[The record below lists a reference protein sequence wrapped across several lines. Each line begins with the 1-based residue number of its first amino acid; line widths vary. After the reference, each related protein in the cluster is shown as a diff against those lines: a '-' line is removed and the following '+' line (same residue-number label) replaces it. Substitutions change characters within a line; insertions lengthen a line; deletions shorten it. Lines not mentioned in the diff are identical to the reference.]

1 MKKVSDVFKSIRFAK
16 EQPRGKPHSSTDEEE
31 HGAVGEKEFNQQLQ
45 HVKKRA
51 MQEDASEDPREYDYE
66 GDMVKSDL
74 RSIMANAQ
82 RIIDLVKDE
91 QNLPEWCQNKVTLA
105 EDYISTVANYMT
117 AEMNE
122 EVKDEYARKVDKYLR
137 KKYNKEEVEYLEEKN
152 APTNPSI
159 WARAKSLARQKID
172 VYPSAYANGWAA
184 KWYKSKGGGWKSVSE
199 AVEPPKKKEE
209 PPFDPDPPKKKSA
222 VAGKHG
228 IGYSTVRHLARTA
241 MKKQMKEQ
249 IANPTIKA
257 DNAKRPTAK
266 SPAGPLKESRK
277 ADIVREIVQKK
288 KNENGKAKEK
298 FEANPTLTSEIVK
311 EDK

>member
-105 EDYISTVANYMT
+105 EDYISTVAIYMT
-117 AEMNE
+117 AEMN
-122 EVKDEYARKVDKYLR
+122 
-137 KKYNKEEVEYLEEKN
+137 EEVEYLEEKN
-152 APTNPSI
+152 APTNPSL
-159 WARAKSLARQKID
+159 WARAKSLARQKFD

-199 AVEPPKKKEE
+199 AYNTMSPSSYDDHPMVAFRKKENEKKKEE